1 MCVTAGVEFESCDLP
16 CESCDPP
23 QECSAVGEELQGL
36 ADVLS
41 LQEALGGVQ
50 NLANISEGGGGQ
62 GNSTE
67 DFFCGEAP
75 ASDFIKQVT
84 SGVVVM

>member
-1 MCVTAGVEFESCDLP
+1 M
-16 CESCDPP
+16 
-23 QECSAVGEELQGL
+23 GEELQGL

-50 NLANISEGGGGQ
+50 NLANISEGGGGGQ